1 MEEKPSK
8 ENSTPSGI
16 KNTYDVNFDDNY
28 IFKLYYDN
36 KDDVINI
43 ICYDI
48 GEMENK
54 KYEVKISKFELDI
67 MNKLFKIYDS
77 CQEIYDLIIENINSE
92 KYEINNA
99 VGDDKLTI
107 KLHFSIAKND
117 FEISLD
123 MKSNTQEDLS
133 PHINYLLKN
142 EIVKHRKEIKTLKE
156 ENESIRNELNDLKQ
170 IVDDLINNKN
180 AVVNKDERNDSLK
193 SKKEIDITGK
203 KIDNNFLKNLSNYP
217 NLEKLI
223 LCNCKISDINIMEKC
238 RFKQLQILHLS
249 NNQIKDI
256 AVFLKFQ
263 FQKLNELDLNHNKI
277 TNLEPLSKIDL
288 THLQKI
294 DLSNN
299 HIEDISM
306 LDRITA
312 PHLKYLNLS
321 HNSIS
326 DISVFGT
333 VEFKEMTELCLD
345 ANNLDFEYFSYVI
358 DYLKS
363 KISKF
368 SYH

>member
-8 ENSTPSGI
+8 GKSTPTGI
-16 KNTYDVNFDDNY
+16 KNAYDVNFDDNY
-28 IFKLYYDN
+28 IFKLYYDK
-36 KDDVINI
+36 KDDFINI

-54 KYEVKISKFELDI
+54 KYEVNISKLELDI
-67 MNKLFKIYDS
+67 MNKLFKIYDT
-77 CQEIYDLIIENINSE
+77 CQEIYDLIIENMNSE
-92 KYEINNA
+92 RYEIKNSFGN
-99 VGDDKLTI
+99 DKLTI
-107 KLHFSIAKND
+107 KLHFNIEKND

-123 MKSNTQEDLS
+123 MKPKTQEDLT
-133 PHINYLLKN
+133 PPINYLLKN
-142 EIVKHRKEIKTLKE
+142 EIVKQRKEIKILKE
-156 ENESIRNELNDLKQ
+156 ENESIKSELYDLKQ
-170 IVDDLINNKN
+170 IVDDLVNNKN
-180 AVVNKDERNDSLK
+180 VAVNKDGSNNSLK
-193 SKKEIDITGK
+193 NKKEIDITGK
-203 KIDNNFLKNLSNYP
+203 KIDNIFLKNLSNYP
-217 NLEKLI
+217 NLEKLK
-223 LCNCKISDINIMEKC
+223 LCNCNIADINIMEKC

-256 AVFLKFQ
+256 SVFIKFQ

-294 DLSNN
+294 NLSNN
-299 HIEDISM
+299 HIEEISM
-306 LDRITA
+306 LDRLTA

-333 VEFKEMTELCLD
+333 VEFKEMTELCLE

-368 SYH
+368 SYN

>member
-1 MEEKPSK
+1 MEEKPAK
-8 ENSTPSGI
+8 IKSTPSGI
-16 KNTYDVNFDDNY
+16 KNSYDVNFDDNY

-99 VGDDKLTI
+99 VGDAKLTI
-107 KLHFSIAKND
+107 QLHFSIAKND

-142 EIVKHRKEIKTLKE
+142 EIVKHRKEIQTLKE

-288 THLQKI
+288 THLQKLN
-294 DLSNN
+294 LSNN
-299 HIEDISM
+299 H
-306 LDRITA
+306 T
-312 PHLKYLNLS
+312 
-321 HNSIS
+321 
-326 DISVFGT
+326 
-333 VEFKEMTELCLD
+333 
-345 ANNLDFEYFSYVI
+345 
-358 DYLKS
+358 
-363 KISKF
+363 
-368 SYH
+368 

>member
-1 MEEKPSK
+1 MEEKPAKSI
-8 ENSTPSGI
+8 STPSGI
-16 KNTYDVNFDDNY
+16 KNTYDVYFDDNY
-28 IFKLYYDN
+28 ILKLYYDK
-36 KDDVINI
+36 KDDFINI

-48 GEMENK
+48 SEIENK

-67 MNKLFKIYDS
+67 MNKLFKIYNT
-77 CQEIYDLIIENINSE
+77 CQEIYDLIIENMNSE
-92 KYEINNA
+92 RYEINNA
-99 VGDDKLTI
+99 IVDDKLVI
-107 KLHFSIAKND
+107 KLHFNIAKNN

-123 MKSNTQEDLS
+123 MKSNTQEDLT

-142 EIVKHRKEIKTLKE
+142 EIVEHRKEIKILKE
-156 ENESIRNELNDLKQ
+156 ENESIKSELYDLKQ
-170 IVDDLINNKN
+170 IVDNLVNNKN
-180 AVVNKDERNDSLK
+180 VIFNKDGSNNSLK
-193 SKKEIDITGK
+193 NKKEIDITSK

-217 NLEKLI
+217 NLEKI
-223 LCNCKISDINIMEKC
+223 KLCNCNIADINIMEKC

-256 AVFLKFQ
+256 SVFLKFQ
-263 FQKLNELDLNHNKI
+263 FQRLNELDLNHNKI
-277 TNLEPLSKIDL
+277 TNLEPLTKIDL

-294 DLSNN
+294 NLSNN

-306 LDRITA
+306 FDRLTA

-321 HNSIS
+321 HNSIT

-333 VEFKEMTELCLD
+333 VEFKEMTELCLE

-368 SYH
+368 SYN